1 MNKADLINVVS
12 TKVDLTKTKTS
23 EVIDA
28 VVEAVK
34 EALNAGEKVT
44 LVGFGTFQTAQR
56 AERKGRNPKNGAE
69 ILIPAKKVAKFK
81 PGSSLQASVNGET
94 ENA

>member
-1 MNKADLINVVS
+1 MNKADLINVVAA
-12 TKVDLTKTKTS
+12 KVDLTKVKTS

-34 EALNAGEKVT
+34 EALNAGDKVT

-56 AERKGRNPKNGAE
+56 AERKGRNPKTGAE
-69 ILIPAKKVAKFK
+69 ILIPAKKTAKFK
-81 PGSSLQASVNGET
+81 PGTSLQASVNGET
-94 ENA
+94 DNA